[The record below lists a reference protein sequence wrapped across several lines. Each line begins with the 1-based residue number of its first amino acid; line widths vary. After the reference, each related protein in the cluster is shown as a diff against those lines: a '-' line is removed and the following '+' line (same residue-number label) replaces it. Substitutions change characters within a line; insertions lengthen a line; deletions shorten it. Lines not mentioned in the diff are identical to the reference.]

1 MAESSY
7 PRLAGTLLPVFA
19 LRHENDLGIGDT
31 EAVRQAISFC
41 AEQKLGLLQVL
52 PINETGDD
60 NSPYNAISSVA
71 IDPVYLTLTP
81 EQVPGLQAETLAK
94 MIPAELRAKL
104 QSGPVPYREVKQLKL
119 EILSHAYV
127 EFEAVDLETGT
138 ELAYEFQA
146 FVEDNMGWLPGYTL
160 FRTLLN
166 EYSNNA
172 LWHEWIPEHRTLA
185 EAEIWL
191 NKTPDRE
198 ELVRYRQFTAYVQWI
213 AWRQWAEVREWA
225 DKNRVRMIGDIPFGV
240 SRYSA
245 DVWAEHELFDLT
257 WSGGAPAEPFFNG
270 GEFLRRW
277 GQYWGIPLYDWP
289 MHRAQ
294 NYAWWRQRITAV
306 SLIFHSFRIDH
317 VIGLFRIYSFPWMPQ
332 QDEEYTHL
340 SPEEAKV
347 KAGGREP
354 HFIPRPDETEE
365 DAALNCAEGEA
376 LLQMIQEAAGSTAVI
391 AEDLGVVPRYVPPL
405 LEKLGIPGFAIPQ
418 FIVDPETREYIPKD
432 EMPELSIAT
441 WGTHDH
447 APLITW
453 YQDLTRRWH
462 GPDGH
467 EAWLDLQRLMRFLGR
482 NENEPPVFLTDE
494 LHEAFIRALLE
505 SKSCWTI
512 FIISDIFGV
521 DWRFNA
527 PGTATDSNWSQRM
540 DRPLAAY
547 HDDPVI
553 GPKLRFLREEI
564 VRTRRAP
571 SRDGN
576 PPIPKGWLKP

>member
-1 MAESSY
+1 MSDSAY

-19 LRHENDLGIGDT
+19 LRHENDFGIGDT
-31 EAVRQAISFC
+31 EAVRQAITFC

-71 IDPVYLTLTP
+71 LDPVYLTLTP
-81 EQVPGLQAETLAK
+81 EQVPGLQAATLTQ
-94 MIPAELRAKL
+94 MFPDSLRAKL
-104 QSGPVPYREVKQLKL
+104 QSGPVQYRLVKQLKL

-138 ELAYEFQA
+138 DMAYEFQS

-172 LWHEWIPEHRTLA
+172 LWHEWRPEHQTLA
-185 EAEIWL
+185 DAELWL
-191 NKTPDRE
+191 NTAEDRE

-213 AWRQWAEVREWA
+213 AWRQWGDVRAWA
-225 DKNRVRMIGDIPFGV
+225 DENRVRLLGDIPFGV

-257 WSGGAPAEPFFNG
+257 WSGGAPAEPFFTG

-277 GQYWGIPLYDWP
+277 GQNWGIPLYDWP

-294 NYAWWRQRITAV
+294 NYSWWRQRITATG
-306 SLIFHSFRIDH
+306 LIFHGFRIDH
-317 VIGLFRIYSFPWMPQ
+317 VLGFFRIYSFPWMPQ
-332 QDEEYTHL
+332 QDDEYAHL
-340 SPEEAKV
+340 SPEEAKL

-365 DAALNCAEGEA
+365 DAALNCGEGEA
-376 LLQMIQEAAGSTAVI
+376 FLRMIQDAAGSTAVI
-391 AEDLGVVPRYVPPL
+391 AEDLGVVPKYVPPL

-432 EMPELSIAT
+432 QMPELSIAT

-447 APLITW
+447 APLVTW
-453 YQDLTRRWH
+453 YQDLTRRWR

-467 EAWLDLQRLMRFLGR
+467 EAWLELQRLMRFLGADD
-482 NENEPPVFLTDE
+482 NEPPVFLTE
-494 LHEAFIRALLE
+494 QLHEAFIRTLLE
-505 SKSCWTI
+505 ARSCWTI

-527 PGTATDSNWSQRM
+527 PGTATDDNWSQRL

-547 HDDPVI
+547 RDDPVI
-553 GPKLRFLREEI
+553 GPKLRFLRDEI
-564 VRTRRAP
+564 VYTQRVP
-571 SRDGN
+571 
-576 PPIPKGWLKP
+576 